1 MNNINE
7 RHFDIY
13 MQLYNDF
20 MHQPLSIS
28 ITVCCICGWWNV
40 CVCWKY
46 FKSVKVILRSKV
58 LLVDIVMMYKIKS
71 LDIISLIIVRET
83 AL

>member
-1 MNNINE
+1 MKDIL
-7 RHFDIY
+7 IY

-20 MHQPLSIS
+20 MHQTLSIS

-46 FKSVKVILRSKV
+46 LKSVKVILRSKV
-58 LLVDIVMMYKIKS
+58 LLVAIVMMYKIKS
-71 LDIISLIIVRET
+71 LDIIFLITIICSICDC
-83 AL
+83 L